1 MEKTKII
8 GIKSIAFSLVALFFI
23 ASSCKKQLELEPHKI
38 YYENFYQTSEDAVS
52 AINAVY
58 DVLTQV
64 NMYNG
69 SLWMIQDIGSDDCNA
84 RPTLN
89 DPNLREFQTYGI
101 GANNNYVAGM
111 WQESYLGI
119 SRANIVLEKVP
130 PISMDSAL
138 KQRILGE
145 AFFLRGLF
153 YFNLVRLYGD
163 VPVVLKPTSA
173 NLTDEELYPSRT
185 SSEKVYEQVKSD
197 LLNALQRLPDAY
209 SSGADKGRA
218 TSGAA
223 LGVLSKVYLTQQDWV
238 EALAASGTIIGSGTY
253 SLWPDYTFNFKES
266 KVNGVESVFE
276 VQFYRKVTSENSR
289 IVISGLP
296 VLPAVFPAGVG
307 IMEPT
312 TDLLEGFEEGDYRK
326 EATFFDHYWNYTFD
340 PHIQKHWDRD
350 AYDPDETGQSGANF
364 QLMRYAEVL
373 LIFAEAENEA
383 NGPTGLAYDAINQ
396 VRARARNGNPDVLPD
411 LAGLSQDQFREAVLQ
426 ERRHE
431 FVNEGQRWYDL
442 VRTGNLIEFVKR
454 AKGDQSNPQPHN
466 YLFPIPQRERDL
478 NHNLTQN
485 PGY

>member
-1 MEKTKII
+1 MGKATHII
-8 GIKSIAFSLVALFFI
+8 SKATLFSLFAVIFI
-23 ASSCKKQLELEPHKI
+23 TSSCKKQLDLEPHKI
-38 YYENFYQTSEDAVS
+38 YYENFYQSADDAMS
-52 AINAVY
+52 AVNAVY
-58 DVLTQV
+58 DMLTQV

-69 SLWMIQDIGSDDCNA
+69 SLWLIQDIGSDDCNA
-84 RPTLN
+84 RASLN
-89 DPNLREFQTYGI
+89 DPNLREFQSYGI

-138 KQRILGE
+138 KERILGE
-145 AFFLRGLF
+145 AYFLRGLF
-153 YFNLVRLYGD
+153 YFNLVRLFGD
-163 VPVVLKPTSA
+163 VPLILKPTSA
-173 NLTDEELYPSRT
+173 NLTNEELYPSRAAV
-185 SSEKVYEQVKSD
+185 SKVYDQIKSD
-197 LLNALQRLPDAY
+197 LMNAAERLPVAY

-218 TSGAA
+218 TKGAA
-223 LGVLSKVYLTQQDWV
+223 MGVLSKVYLTLQDWTN
-238 EALAASGTIIGSGTY
+238 ALVTSQAVIESGSY
-253 SLWPDYTFNFKES
+253 ALWPDYTFNFKES

-276 VQFYRKVTSENSR
+276 VQFYRKVTAENSR

-326 EATFFDHYWNYTFD
+326 EATFFDSYWNYTFD
-340 PHIQKHWDRD
+340 PHIWKHWDQD

-364 QLMRYAEVL
+364 QVMRYAEIL
-373 LIFAEAENEA
+373 LIFAEAENEL

-396 VRARARNGNPDVLPD
+396 IRARARNGQPDVLPD
-411 LAGLSQDQFREAVLQ
+411 LAGLSQDGFRTALLL

-431 FVNEGQRWYDL
+431 FVNEGHRWYDL

-454 AKGDQSNPQPHN
+454 AKGDQANPQSFN
-466 YLFPIPQRERDL
+466 NLFPIPQRERDL
-478 NHNLTQN
+478 NANLTQN